1 MPTVNKKLQKA
12 LRKKERQISDTV
24 SAVTDISLQGKFK

>member
-1 MPTVNKKLQKA
+1 MPIFKKKLQKEFG
-12 LRKKERQISDTV
+12 KKEFQISDTV